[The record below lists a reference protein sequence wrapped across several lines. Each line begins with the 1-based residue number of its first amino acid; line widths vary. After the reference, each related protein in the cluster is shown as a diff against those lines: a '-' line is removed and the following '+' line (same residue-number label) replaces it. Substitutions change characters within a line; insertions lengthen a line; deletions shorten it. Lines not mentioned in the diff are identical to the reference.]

1 MAKICNCI
9 FCILFILGCNNN
21 RVPEAGVESKLDSAI
36 ADIPIQV
43 DTTFADTSK
52 IVADTIQYAP
62 GKGISEK
69 HVQKNEAIEQIEVIP
84 VNLRLQEIYTSYI
97 GVREKTGSNDGK
109 EVEMFLRSVGLGK
122 GYAWCAAF
130 VKYCMLEAGI
140 KSAEKMNG
148 MALSCENKKNMVFQK
163 GIHLKEAMPGDV
175 FTLYYARLGR
185 IGHTGFFD
193 KDINGTLYESVEG
206 NTNNQNS
213 REGDG
218 VYRRKRSYNSTF
230 SISRWQ

>member
-1 MAKICNCI
+1 MAKNFYCI
-9 FCILFILGCNNN
+9 LSILFILGCNNN
-21 RVPEAGVESKLDSAI
+21 RVPEAGIESKLDSAI

-52 IVADTIQYAP
+52 VVADTIQYAP
-62 GKGISEK
+62 VKDISEIP
-69 HVQKNEAIEQIEVIP
+69 VQKNEEIEQIEVIP

-140 KSAEKMNG
+140 KAAERMNG
-148 MALSCENKKNMVFQK
+148 MALSTENKKDFVYHNRKFVKVPQ
-163 GIHLKEAMPGDV
+163 AGDV

-193 KDINGTLYESVEG
+193 KEINSSIFESVEG

-218 VYRRKRSYNSTF
+218 VYRRKRSYNATY
-230 SISRWQ
+230 SISRW

>member
-1 MAKICNCI
+1 MAKIFI
-9 FCILFILGCNNN
+9 GVFCFLLFCACHNN
-21 RVPEAGVESKLDSAI
+21 RVPEAGVILPDSVTNN
-36 ADIPIQV
+36 PTEENLPTYS
-43 DTTFADTSK
+43 DTTFADTATAVIDTLVVDTVIK
-52 IVADTIQYAP
+52 KEETQIIVVVPET
-62 GKGISEK
+62 KS
-69 HVQKNEAIEQIEVIP
+69 
-84 VNLRLQEIYTSYI
+84 LQSIYTKFI
-97 GVREKTGSNDGK
+97 GVREKTGNNDGP

-130 VKYCMLEAGI
+130 VKYCMLEAGV
-140 KSAEKMNG
+140 KAAEKMNG
-148 MALSCENKKNMVFQK
+148 MALSTENKKNFIYHNGELVKKPQ
-163 GIHLKEAMPGDV
+163 AGDV

-193 KDINGTLYESVEG
+193 REINSSVFETVEG

>member
-1 MAKICNCI
+1 MAKIYYCI
-9 FCILFILGCNNN
+9 FCILFLFSCDNN
-21 RVPEAGVESKLDSAI
+21 RVSKVGVESKLDSAK
-36 ADIPIQV
+36 ADIPVQV
-43 DTTFADTSK
+43 DTTYADTAKVVQEMDTSTKPAEQLEEIRHVDEIPSNSK
-52 IVADTIQYAP
+52 
-62 GKGISEK
+62 
-69 HVQKNEAIEQIEVIP
+69 
-84 VNLRLQEIYTSYI
+84 LQEIYTSFI
-97 GVREKTGSNDGK
+97 GIREKTGNNDGP

-193 KDINGTLYESVEG
+193 KEINSSIFESVEG

-218 VYRRKRSYNSTF
+218 VYRRKRSYNATY
-230 SISRWQ
+230 SISRW

>member
-1 MAKICNCI
+1 MAKIRYSI
-9 FCILFILGCNNN
+9 FCILFLYACHNN
-21 RVPEAGVESKLDSAI
+21 RVPEVGIILPDSVANNPT
-36 ADIPIQV
+36 AENLPTFS
-43 DTTFADTSK
+43 DTTFADTATAVIDTLVVDTVIK
-52 IVADTIQYAP
+52 KEETQIIVVVPET
-62 GKGISEK
+62 KS
-69 HVQKNEAIEQIEVIP
+69 
-84 VNLRLQEIYTSYI
+84 LQSIYTKFI
-97 GVREKTGSNDGK
+97 GVREKTGNNDGK

-140 KSAEKMNG
+140 KAAEKMNG

-163 GIHLKEAMPGDV
+163 GSHLKEAKPGDV

-185 IGHTGFFD
+185 IGHTGFYDRPVNSSVFE
-193 KDINGTLYESVEG
+193 TVEG

-218 VYRRKRSYNSTF
+218 VYRRKRSYNATY
-230 SISRWQ
+230 SISRW